1 MLRKQKVDRGA
12 QTGRA
17 RVLTVK
23 ECLEKK
29 EERKR
34 KEQEVMTEKQRKA
47 ALRGMITFAKIVWKE
62 FKMGTDIFECYY
74 LYLTSGALPCNIII
88 MS

>member
-1 MLRKQKVDRGA
+1 
-12 QTGRA
+12 
-17 RVLTVK
+17 
-23 ECLEKK
+23 
-29 EERKR
+29 
-34 KEQEVMTEKQRKA
+34 MTEKQRKA